1 MIKITNIV
9 AGLLGLVF
17 LVFGLNFF
25 LHFLPM
31 PTPPEGSLAI
41 PFFQATAGSGF
52 LAFVKVF
59 EIVGA
64 FLVAF
69 PQTRSWGVLILMP
82 IILNILAFNL
92 FIVGG
97 MAVLQPPVVLVNV
110 LGAYLI
116 WADWS
121 KYQGL
126 LSNSQPNEAYA
137 S

>member
-1 MIKITNIV
+1 MKNITNIV

-69 PQTRSWGVLILMP
+69 PQTRTWGVLILMP

-97 MAVLQPPVVLVNV
+97 LAVFQPPVVLVTA
-110 LGAYLI
+110 LGAYLL

-121 KYQGL
+121 KYQSL
-126 LSNSQPNEAYA
+126 LNSTQHKEAYA

>member
-1 MIKITNIV
+1 MNKITNIV

-17 LVFGLNFF
+17 IVFGLNFF
-25 LHFLPM
+25 FHFLPM

-41 PFFQATAGSGF
+41 PFFQATGQSGF

-64 FLVAF
+64 LLVAV
-69 PQTRSWGVLILMP
+69 PQTRTWGVLILWP

-92 FIVGG
+92 FIIGG
-97 MAVLQPPVVLVNV
+97 TAVLQPPVVLITV
-110 LGAYLI
+110 LATYLL
-116 WADWS
+116 WAEWGKYLGLIS
-121 KYQGL
+121 KTA
-126 LSNSQPNEAYA
+126 PKEAYA

>member
-1 MIKITNIV
+1 MNKITNIV

-17 LVFGLNFF
+17 IIFGLNFF
-25 LHFLPM
+25 FHFLPM

-64 FLVAF
+64 LLVAF
-69 PQTRSWGVLILMP
+69 PQTRTWGVLILWP

-97 MAVLQPPVVLVNV
+97 LAVLQPPVVLVTV
-110 LGAYLI
+110 LAAYLL
-116 WADWS
+116 WADWG
-121 KYQGL
+121 KYLGL
-126 LSNSQPNEAYA
+126 LQQTKPQEAFA

>member
-1 MIKITNIV
+1 MNKITNIV
-9 AGLLGLVF
+9 AALLGIVF
-17 LVFGLNFF
+17 IIFGLNFF
-25 LHFLPM
+25 FHFLPM

-59 EIVGA
+59 EIIGA
-64 FLVAF
+64 ILVAV
-69 PQTRSWGVLILMP
+69 PQTRTWGVLVLWP

-97 MAVLQPPVVLVNV
+97 LAVLQPPVVLVTV
-110 LGAYLI
+110 LAAYLL
-116 WADWS
+116 WADWG
-121 KYQGL
+121 KYRGL
-126 LSNSQPNEAYA
+126 LNPSKLHDAYA

>member
-1 MIKITNIV
+1 MKNLTNIV

-25 LHFLPM
+25 LQFLPM

-64 FLVAF
+64 ILVAV
-69 PQTRSWGVLILMP
+69 PQTRTWGVLILWP
-82 IILNILAFNL
+82 IVLNILAFNL

-97 MAVLQPPVVLVNV
+97 LAVLQPPVVLVTV
-110 LGAYLI
+110 LATYLL
-116 WADWS
+116 WADWG
-121 KYQGL
+121 KYLSL
-126 LSNSQPNEAYA
+126 LTRTESTEAYA